1 MRLGFRVPVAGAPWQ
16 GEHRLRADSLGR
28 TPEPHHIQ
36 AERTEV
42 SPDVILKDDRSLP
55 ILGKEKTSFLH
66 SSQLKFLL
74 WQLYYN

>member
-55 ILGKEKTSFLH
+55 ILGKEDVVH
-66 SSQLKFLL
+66 IYHEILL
-74 WQLYYN
+74 SHKKE